1 MRAEKTTIVEDLS
14 ARLNASPFL
23 IVTEYTGMNV
33 LQFSELRTRLAGA
46 GAQCR
51 VVKNTFLRRA
61 ATEVG
66 YPDLADDLSG
76 QTAIVTGESDVCAAA
91 KILKGFSTE
100 FQKPSVKIGVLDRAI
115 ISKEQIRALA
125 DLPAKPVLQA
135 QLLGVLKSPLQ
146 KLVLLLNEPGA
157 SLARL
162 LKARAEQESANAE
175 AQPTSSSPPPANA
188 EAEQA
193 PPSPPP
199 ANPVVGT

>member
-1 MRAEKTTIVEDLS
+1 MRPEKATIVEDLS
-14 ARLNASPFL
+14 TRLNQSPFL

-33 LQFSELRTRLAGA
+33 LQFSELRIRLAGA

-61 ATEVG
+61 AAQVG
-66 YPDLADDLSG
+66 YPDLVDNLSG

-100 FQKPSVKIGVLDRAI
+100 FQKPAVKIGVLDKAI

-125 DLPAKPVLQA
+125 DLPPKPVLQS

-146 KLVLLLNEPGA
+146 KLAMLLNEPGA

-162 LKARAEQESANAE
+162 LKARLDKESAAPDAPAPE
-175 AQPTSSSPPPANA
+175 APSSSPAA
-188 EAEQA
+188 DA
-193 PPSPPP
+193 S
-199 ANPVVGT
+199 VGAQ

>member
-1 MRAEKTTIVEDLS
+1 MRPEKTTIVEDLS
-14 ARLNASPFL
+14 TRLNSSPFL

-33 LQFSELRTRLAGA
+33 LQFSELRSRLAGA

-61 ATEVG
+61 AAEVG
-66 YPDLADDLSG
+66 YPDLADSLSG

-91 KILKGFSTE
+91 KVLKGFSTE
-100 FQKPSVKIGVLDRAI
+100 FQKPSVKIGVLDKLI
-115 ISKEQIRALA
+115 ISKEQIKALA
-125 DLPAKPVLQA
+125 DLPPKAVLQS

-162 LKARAEQESANAE
+162 LKARAEKESATVEAQE
-175 AQPTSSSPPPANA
+175 AQPAPA
-188 EAEQA
+188 E
-193 PPSPPP
+193 
-199 ANPVVGT
+199 PVVGAQ

>member
-1 MRAEKTTIVEDLS
+1 MRPEKTTIVEDLS
-14 ARLNASPFL
+14 TRLNASPFL

-61 ATEVG
+61 AAEVG
-66 YPDLADDLSG
+66 YPDLADNLSG

-91 KILKGFSTE
+91 KILKVFSTE
-100 FQKPSVKIGVLDRAI
+100 FQKPSVKIGVLDRLI
-115 ISKEQIRALA
+115 ISKEQIKALA
-125 DLPAKPVLQA
+125 DLPPKAALQS

-162 LKARAEQESANAE
+162 LKARAEKESAGAE
-175 AQPTSSSPPPANA
+175 APEGESPAPPADA
-188 EAEQA
+188 AVSA
-193 PPSPPP
+193 P
-199 ANPVVGT
+199 

>member
-1 MRAEKTTIVEDLS
+1 MRPEKTTIVEDLS
-14 ARLNASPFL
+14 TRLNSSPFL

-33 LQFSELRTRLAGA
+33 LQFSELRSRLAGA

-61 ATEVG
+61 AAEVG
-66 YPDLADDLSG
+66 YPDLADSLSG

-91 KILKGFSTE
+91 KVLKGFSTE
-100 FQKPSVKIGVLDRAI
+100 FQKPSVKIGVLDKLI
-115 ISKEQIRALA
+115 ISKEQIKALA
-125 DLPAKPVLQA
+125 DLPPKAVLQS

-162 LKARAEQESANAE
+162 LKARAEKESGAVEAQESQPAPAE
-175 AQPTSSSPPPANA
+175 
-188 EAEQA
+188 
-193 PPSPPP
+193 
-199 ANPVVGT
+199 PVVGSVIAEQ